1 MDHKPAE
8 IWLYTYYHIDIN
20 TVGIMSAKKISKQ
33 FVKWCIGC
41 LILKANASNIGMYV
55 LAKMMVLP
63 TKKELQKFQNIDNVM
78 A

>member
-1 MDHKPAE
+1 MTIYILP
-8 IWLYTYYHIDIN
+8 YIDIN

-63 TKKELQKFQNIDNVM
+63 TKKRTPKIPKHRQCNGISLRHY
-78 A
+78 

>member
-1 MDHKPAE
+1 
-8 IWLYTYYHIDIN
+8 
-20 TVGIMSAKKISKQ
+20 MSAKKISKQ
-33 FVKWCIGC
+33 FVKCCIEC
-41 LILKANASNIGMYV
+41 FILKTKNIGMYV